1 MQPTEIPLIL
11 SFSPGKRA
19 WLRGQDDPPKLLSRL
34 VSHIRVIFFDAA
46 GTLFHV
52 EGSVGDVYLGYAEKY
67 GVPRTPDMLAAVNAA
82 FRRAFQDAPPPVFAL
97 NDPAEVKRC
106 ERLWWFD
113 IVHAVFYRVGMF
125 EGFDEYFDEVYEG
138 FNGPRHWTL
147 YPETVEVLSALR
159 ARGYELG
166 VISNFDTRLFTVLR
180 GLGLLDH
187 FDTVT
192 ISTLTRAAKPSPRV
206 FEAALE
212 KHAVDPD
219 EAVHVGD
226 SRAEDAEAA
235 AAAKL
240 IGIWLDREG
249 RAGREQGAAYTGH
262 RIESLVDLP
271 KLLDS
276 LEYGEE

>member
-1 MQPTEIPLIL
+1 MSQV
-11 SFSPGKRA
+11 K
-19 WLRGQDDPPKLLSRL
+19 
-34 VSHIRVIFFDAA
+34 VIFFDAA

-52 EGSVGDVYLGYAEKY
+52 KGSVGDVYLGYAEKY
-67 GVPRTPDMLAAVNAA
+67 GLPRTPEMLAAVDAA
-82 FRRAFQDAPPPVFAL
+82 FHRAFHDAPPPVFAVH
-97 NDPAEVKRC
+97 DPVEVKRC

-138 FNGPRHWTL
+138 FNGSRHWTL
-147 YPETVEVLSALR
+147 YPETVEVLGALQ

-166 VISNFDTRLFTVLR
+166 IISNFDTRLFNVLR
-180 GLGLLDH
+180 GLGLLDR

-192 ISTLTRAAKPSPRV
+192 ISTLARAAKPSPRV
-206 FEAALE
+206 FDAALE

-235 AAAKL
+235 TAAKL
-240 IGIWLDREG
+240 TGIWLDRDV
-249 RAGREQGAAYTGH
+249 RAGTDTGAAYAGH
-262 RIESLVDLP
+262 RIESLRELP
-271 KLLDS
+271 KLLER
-276 LEYGEE
+276 LEDHEG